1 LLELAGSSS
10 FRPALQ
16 QAIKGELIMLYNYT
30 DLLGPELI
38 VAGFTLIDD
47 NREEFI
53 YLNESLIKKCQV
65 NKYSLKTI
73 KHWCRLYL
81 KAGAKTN
88 RIEA

>member
-1 LLELAGSSS
+1 
-10 FRPALQ
+10 
-16 QAIKGELIMLYNYT
+16 MLYNYT

-38 VAGFTLIDD
+38 AAGFTLIDD
-47 NREEFI
+47 DREEFI
-53 YLNESLIKKCQV
+53 WLNESLIKRYKA

-81 KAGAKTN
+81 KAGTKTN